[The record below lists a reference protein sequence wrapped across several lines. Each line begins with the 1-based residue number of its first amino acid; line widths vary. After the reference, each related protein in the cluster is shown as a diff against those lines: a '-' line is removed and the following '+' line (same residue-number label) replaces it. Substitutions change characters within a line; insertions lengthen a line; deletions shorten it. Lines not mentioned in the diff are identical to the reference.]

1 LLTRGEYVIL
11 SEYFHCKKQ
20 KENVRV
26 LMGFRMAKTSV
37 WCLFLIFIVLIFS
50 PNVSLAVE
58 SGSLHIT
65 SRPSEAT
72 VYLDDTRIGETD
84 IIIHAIPI
92 GSHKLRLEREG
103 YARVEQMVIVKSGRT
118 IRIPLVLVRA
128 EERPSVTGDVVIPP
142 LRDLF
147 AEFIN
152 PWVVMLLIL
161 LLTGVVVVTL
171 IMRAIPARR
180 SPTPV
185 VRTARP
191 ARAKAPSKRIKIPAS
206 VRGITL
212 KRAAALGNYRI
223 MEKIASGG
231 MATIYKAA
239 HVRNGGMAVVK
250 VPYDQFQNDRR
261 FVERFRREAELGQKL
276 LHDNIIRIYEYGTSK
291 GGLTYIAM
299 EYLPGIDL
307 RGYLD
312 RYGTMP
318 IKEALRTVVQVCRA
332 LDYAHDKGVIHRDI
346 KPENIMLPDAR
357 GKGKVVLM
365 DFGVAHA
372 AFLGTV
378 GTRSTYLGTPYY
390 MSPDQ
395 ISRRR
400 VDGRSDIYS
409 LGVVFFEMLTGQR
422 PFDDADPLKVLIK
435 HRESPPPKPRTLN
448 RKIPAALERIVL
460 KMLAKRP
467 TDRYKSVEALVAAL
481 KRYMGREGIAVH

>member
-1 LLTRGEYVIL
+1 
-11 SEYFHCKKQ
+11 
-20 KENVRV
+20 
-26 LMGFRMAKTSV
+26 MDFRMTKTSV
-37 WCLFLIFIVLIFS
+37 GCLFLIFICLIFH
-50 PNVSLAVE
+50 PNLSSALE

-65 SRPSEAT
+65 SRPPGAT
-72 VYLDDTRIGETD
+72 VYLDDTRIGKTD
-84 IIIHAIPI
+84 IMIHAIPV

-103 YARVEQMVIVKSGRT
+103 YARIEQLISVKSGRT
-118 IRIPLVLVRA
+118 VRIPLLLVRA
-128 EERPSVTGDVVIPP
+128 GSGQPVTGEIVVPP
-142 LRDLF
+142 LRELF

-152 PWVVMLLIL
+152 PWVVILVIL

-171 IMRAIPARR
+171 IMRAIPTRR
-180 SPTPV
+180 SPIRVPRKAPKVT
-185 VRTARP
+185 RP
-191 ARAKAPSKRIKIPAS
+191 ARVKAPSKRLKIPAS
-206 VRGITL
+206 VKGITL

-223 MEKIASGG
+223 LEKIASGG

-239 HVRNGGMAVVK
+239 HVRNGGMAVLK

-291 GGLTYIAM
+291 GGFTYIAM

-312 RYGTMP
+312 RHGTMP

-332 LDYAHDKGVIHRDI
+332 LEYAHDKGVIHRDI
-346 KPENIMLPDAR
+346 KPENIMLPDKK

-372 AFLGTV
+372 AYLGTV

-395 ISRRR
+395 ISRRK
-400 VDGRSDIYS
+400 VDGRSDLYS

-448 RKIPAALERIVL
+448 RKIPATLERIVL

-467 TDRYKSVEALVAAL
+467 TDRYKNVEALVAAL

>member
-1 LLTRGEYVIL
+1 
-11 SEYFHCKKQ
+11 
-20 KENVRV
+20 
-26 LMGFRMAKTSV
+26 MDFRMAKTSV
-37 WCLFLIFIVLIFS
+37 WCLFFIFIILIFH
-50 PNVSLAVE
+50 PNVSSAIE

-65 SRPSEAT
+65 SRPSGAT
-72 VYLDDTRIGETD
+72 VYLDDTRIGKTD
-84 IIIHAIPI
+84 IMIHAIPV

-103 YARVEQMVIVKSGRT
+103 YARVEQIVSVKSGRT
-118 IRIPLVLVRA
+118 IRIPLMLARVGRSQPL
-128 EERPSVTGDVVIPP
+128 TGDMVVPP

-152 PWVVMLLIL
+152 PWVVMLVIL

-171 IMRAIPARR
+171 IMRTIPTKR
-180 SPTPV
+180 SPLPV
-185 VRTARP
+185 VRKTPKDTRRARV
-191 ARAKAPSKRIKIPAS
+191 KAPSRRLKIPAS
-206 VRGITL
+206 VQGMAL
-212 KRAAALGNYRI
+212 KRTAALGNYRI
-223 MEKIASGG
+223 LEKIASGG

-291 GGLTYIAM
+291 GGLIYIAM

-312 RYGTMP
+312 KYGTMP
-318 IKEALRTVVQVCRA
+318 IKETLRTVVQVCRA
-332 LDYAHDKGVIHRDI
+332 LEYAHDKGVIHRDI
-346 KPENIMLPDAR
+346 KPENIMLSDAR

-372 AFLGTV
+372 AYLGTV

-409 LGVVFFEMLTGQR
+409 LGIVFFEMLTGQR

-467 TDRYKSVEALVAAL
+467 TDRYKSVEALEAAL
-481 KRYMGREGIAVH
+481 KRYMAREGIAVH